1 MKTRKSHI
9 LIILMLILSFGAVN
23 AATFPVF
30 NGNSAGSFAATG
42 TNVDI
47 SGQSISWG
55 IAADPFG
62 GQQSSLTYAGDNPFS
77 VDNSDPFKVGV
88 LTYNNTSIKAGTGI
102 SSAGMG
108 INLNFTNPSIG
119 PFDFNFDLIINN
131 TLNNGSISTNSDTV
145 TLIPSSGFSPF
156 LATIDDINYYFMV
169 LGFMDQTGNIVNSF
183 LQPEGAS
190 ESVGLYAQITTV
202 NPVPAPPILWLLLT
216 AFVGM
221 FIVKGRRFVL

>member
-30 NGNSAGSFAATG
+30 NGNSAGSFTATG
-42 TNVDI
+42 NNVVI

-55 IAADPFG
+55 SPSFLSTK
-62 GQQSSLTYAGDNPFS
+62 SSLVYDGNNPFS

-108 INLNFTNPSIG
+108 INLKFTNPIIG
-119 PFDFNFDLIINN
+119 PFDFDFDLVINN
-131 TLNNGSISTNSDTV
+131 TPNTGSTSTNSDTNM
-145 TLIPSSGFSPF
+145 FYMMYDNKFDNFYCYF
-156 LATIDDINYYFMV
+156 LSV
-169 LGFMDQTGNIVNSF
+169 VSF
-183 LQPEGAS
+183 L
-190 ESVGLYAQITTV
+190 
-202 NPVPAPPILWLLLT
+202 LLQ
-216 AFVGM
+216 
-221 FIVKGRRFVL
+221 